1 VQFTEPVADFHVP
14 APQGVHAVPSAP
26 VYPARQVQI
35 ELFSAEKVLF
45 GHAIHFLAVE
55 ALYVPAVH
63 FVQTLTPIALHVP
76 AEQFVQAIAPAALD
90 VPAVQFMQT
99 LTNFAASAALYVP
112 AVHFVQTTLALAPDI
127 ALHVPAVQFVQA
139 AEPVAFFHVPA
150 PQGVHGVP
158 SAPVYPATQVQIELP
173 SAEKVLFGHGE
184 QVFNAVAATAV
195 EEVFAPH
202 DVQATEPV
210 AFFHLPAPQGVQ
222 ATLPSPVYPARQ
234 VQI

>member
-1 VQFTEPVADFHVP
+1 
-14 APQGVHAVPSAP
+14 
-26 VYPARQVQI
+26 VYPLRQVQI
-35 ELFSAEKVLF
+35 ELPSTEKVLF
-45 GHAIHFLAVE
+45 GHAVQFVAAAV
-55 ALYVPAVH
+55 LYVSAVH
-63 FVQTLTPIALHVP
+63 FVQTLAPDIALHVP

-90 VPAVQFMQT
+90 VPAVQFLQT
-99 LTNFAASAALYVP
+99 LTNFAPTAALYVP
-112 AVHFVQTTLALAPDI
+112 AVHFVQTTLAPDI

-139 AEPVAFFHVPA
+139 AEPVSFFHVPA

-158 SAPVYPATQVQIELP
+158 SAPVYPARQVQIELP

-195 EEVFAPH
+195 EEVFARH
-202 DVQATEPV
+202 DMQAAEPV